1 MGPWWSLRR
10 QTLQSIAW
18 QLVMGCPLRT
28 AVAKLVFVTRC
39 GPDRGQLQFDIC
51 VIEWDRHTAKVH
63 STATQ
68 HSWSAAAFL
77 CHSDTSNKFDWQ
89 ATSIADRG
97 TALFVVAEEHSF
109 AKACHRRRR
118 DEARTQPR
126 ARGCFGAS
134 RGEAF
139 PRRCMHDSCHF
150 GTAIRRACVEVLCR

>member
-1 MGPWWSLRR
+1 
-10 QTLQSIAW
+10 
-18 QLVMGCPLRT
+18 MGCPLRT

-109 AKACHRRRR
+109 AKASHELEVVLVHH
-118 DEARTQPR
+118 EAK
-126 ARGCFGAS
+126 
-134 RGEAF
+134 
-139 PRRCMHDSCHF
+139 HF
-150 GTAIRRACVEVLCR
+150 QDDACTTVVILVQR